1 MGVFAL
7 KKGRVIDKIF
17 YPRDPVEIAKRLAQV
32 ENSFSSEEQELIA
45 GLYATGNTV
54 LCVRDPRRFAKLN
67 TRGMDDLS
75 IIGTSE
81 PVDDLDIASQV
92 GISKKKFMQLLSQ
105 ANLELTK
112 SRVREIDKDQLLIQ
126 AVNSIDE
133 LEESSNKLAKRLR
146 EFFSHHFPEMDYLV
160 KNDET
165 YAQLVKTNLS
175 NLNNLNE
182 DMRQQIKYAREDS
195 LGIKFSK
202 SDLEAVCH
210 LAESILKLYD
220 TKAGMES
227 YIDGLMDEVAPNLK
241 ALAGSLLGARL
252 ISLAGSLSRL
262 ARMPASTIQVL
273 GAEDAFFRFLKTK
286 KKPPKHGIIFTL
298 PEIRGASKN
307 KRGKISRKFAAKLAI
322 AAKADHFKGEFIG
335 EGLREDFLRKIKK
348 I

>member
-210 LAESILKLYD
+210 LA
-220 TKAGMES
+220 
-227 YIDGLMDEVAPNLK
+227 
-241 ALAGSLLGARL
+241 GSLLGARL